1 MQQNRTIAGREADHT
16 SGGHNDGDDNNNDDD
31 DDDGDDDGDGND
43 DEPFPME
50 PKLQGLL

>member
-1 MQQNRTIAGREADHT
+1 MRNNALNKLKHT
-16 SGGHNDGDDNNNDDD
+16 SGGHNDGDDNNNDD